1 MGEWASEP
9 LYKYEMVL
17 KSLINKTCF
26 QKKIIAE
33 ENEEKKRLKE
43 SDEEAKII
51 VEKST
56 YA

>member
-33 ENEEKKRLKE
+33 ENEEKKDWKKVTKRQKL
-43 SDEEAKII
+43 
-51 VEKST
+51 
-56 YA
+56 